1 MDPNDTKRRAQK
13 KKKGAGTSR
22 SALKAQRGTILI
34 VIVTF
39 TPAIVAIITIIIIV
53 KRSKFGQSKYRL
65 VATPD
70 KCISYVCELVT
81 AYSSIA
87 IRSIITR
94 SYSEISLSHSFYSKL
109 EKYNQPNPSTN
120 STWPLPYAF

>member
-53 KRSKFGQSKYRL
+53 KRSKYKP

-70 KCISYVCELVT
+70 KCVSYVFKLVT

-87 IRSIITR
+87 IRSIIVR
-94 SYSEISLSHSFYSKL
+94 SYSEVSLSHSFYTKL
-109 EKYNQPNPSTN
+109 EKYNQPNPSPN
-120 STWPLPYAF
+120 PTWPLPYAF

>member
-53 KRSKFGQSKYRL
+53 KRSKYKP

-70 KCISYVCELVT
+70 KCVSYVFELVT

-87 IRSIITR
+87 IRSIIVR
-94 SYSEISLSHSFYSKL
+94 SYSKVSLSHSFYTKL
-109 EKYNQPNPSTN
+109 EKYNQPNPSPN
-120 STWPLPYAF
+120 PTWPLPYAF

>member
-53 KRSKFGQSKYRL
+53 KRSKYKP

-70 KCISYVCELVT
+70 KCVSYVFELVT

-87 IRSIITR
+87 IRSIIVR
-94 SYSEISLSHSFYSKL
+94 SYSEVSLSHSFYTKL
-109 EKYNQPNPSTN
+109 EKYNQPNPSPN
-120 STWPLPYAF
+120 PTWPLPYAF

>member
-1 MDPNDTKRRAQK
+1 LDPNDTKRRAQK

-53 KRSKFGQSKYRL
+53 KRSKYKL

-70 KCISYVCELVT
+70 KCVSYVFKLVT

-87 IRSIITR
+87 IRSIIVR
-94 SYSEISLSHSFYSKL
+94 SYSEVSLSHSFYTKL
-109 EKYNQPNPSTN
+109 EKYNKPNPSPN
-120 STWPLPYAF
+120 PTWPLPYAF

>member
-53 KRSKFGQSKYRL
+53 KRSKYKP

-70 KCISYVCELVT
+70 KCVSYVFELVT

-87 IRSIITR
+87 IRSIIVR
-94 SYSEISLSHSFYSKL
+94 SYSEVSLSHSFYTKL
-109 EKYNQPNPSTN
+109 EKYNKPNPSPN
-120 STWPLPYAF
+120 PTWPLPYAF

>member
-1 MDPNDTKRRAQK
+1 LDPNDTKRRAQK

-53 KRSKFGQSKYRL
+53 KRSKYKP

-70 KCISYVCELVT
+70 KCVSYVFELVT

-87 IRSIITR
+87 IRSIIVR
-94 SYSEISLSHSFYSKL
+94 SYSEVSLSHSFYTKL
-109 EKYNQPNPSTN
+109 EKYYQPNPSPN
-120 STWPLPYAF
+120 PTWPLPYAF

>member
-1 MDPNDTKRRAQK
+1 LDPNDTKRRAQK

-53 KRSKFGQSKYRL
+53 KRSKYKP

-70 KCISYVCELVT
+70 KCVSYVFELVT

-87 IRSIITR
+87 IRSIIVR
-94 SYSEISLSHSFYSKL
+94 SYSEVSLSHSFYTKL
-109 EKYNQPNPSTN
+109 EKYNKPNPSPN